1 MKYIRRD
8 LPGHLKLCVRIILLQ
23 CAHVGNVRQK
33 EAGFEWFRD
42 NLKHLSYCAIL
53 WQALLLPLRP
63 GKAFSVL
70 EVQHVCHSSIACL
83 QYGQL

>member
-8 LPGHLKLCVRIILLQ
+8 LPGHLKLYIRIILLQ
-23 CAHVGNVRQK
+23 YAHAGNVRQK

-42 NLKHLSYCAIL
+42 NLKHLGYCAIL
-53 WQALLLPLRP
+53 WQALLLPLQP

-70 EVQHVCHSSIACL
+70 EVQHVCRSSTAWP